1 MNKLIL
7 KQEVLNAY
15 DGYVK
20 AFIKGDTKKVE
31 NVIQLILYMLWD
43 LGYTVGHSTRTIN
56 DCIEKSKSDLTILT
70 SLLEKRFVSGNNE
83 IYNLLNS
90 EFKLF
95 IDNSKTLD
103 FVAAKLEESDTRH
116 KRFGGSRYVVEPNVK
131 DGKGG
136 LRDLHTLIWISKF
149 AYKVDTISKL
159 IDIGAYQNKK
169 LFYLLKPRD
178 FYYL

>member
-1 MNKLIL
+1 M
-7 KQEVLNAY
+7 
-15 DGYVK
+15 
-20 AFIKGDTKKVE
+20 
-31 NVIQLILYMLWD
+31 
-43 LGYTVGHSTRTIN
+43 
-56 DCIEKSKSDLTILT
+56 T

-83 IYNLLNS
+83 NYNLLNN

-136 LRDLHTLIWISKF
+136 LRDLHTLIWLS
-149 AYKVDTISKL
+149 L
-159 IDIGAYQNKK
+159 IHI
-169 LFYLLKPRD
+169 
-178 FYYL
+178 